1 MFLFVLLLFIRLF
14 VVAVLRQQNGN
25 STITATDAVKKFSN
39 WYRCRE
45 RWIYCGNFHQT
56 KKTHHYLL
64 IVWVYFSLMANY
76 WRLPTDTIALML
88 IIGIDGAI
96 SMLFSFA
103 VGGGAVG
110 VVARKQKKKKGG
122 ARKNKRN

>member
-1 MFLFVLLLFIRLF
+1 
-14 VVAVLRQQNGN
+14 
-25 STITATDAVKKFSN
+25 
-39 WYRCRE
+39 
-45 RWIYCGNFHQT
+45 
-56 KKTHHYLL
+56 
-64 IVWVYFSLMANY
+64 
-76 WRLPTDTIALML
+76 ML